1 MQNNTDPEVVPD
13 WPRPHFEPS
22 GNAAELMY
30 VIVGPP
36 PAGGLS
42 VSRRRHHV
50 SRLEPALKVTSHK
63 RADDP
68 AWFEGWFAPPLG
80 GEIDMLFLDP
90 DEVRSADQLTLVRG
104 TFDDPADLNYLRNT
118 VGLVSAIADAG
129 PAVAVFDVYALQW
142 WRIGDW
148 RQQFVDAPSQLRI
161 ADHVGV
167 IVTDDERHHPG
178 LWTHTRGMRK
188 FGRPELQ
195 IRHLPGPY
203 STTNPAVRDSGD
215 ILSGVASYLAQGA
228 VVRDGQTMHL
238 PGFDAVVT
246 FVETP
251 DDSDTTRH
259 FNNAALE
266 ICDFDPAAAE
276 PTPGAPALLEAARRR
291 RMERG

>member
-1 MQNNTDPEVVPD
+1 MPDDPDRDPVPD

-22 GNAAELMY
+22 GTVAELMY

-36 PAGGLS
+36 PAGGLQ
-42 VSRRRHHV
+42 VSRRRHRV
-50 SRLEPALKVTSHK
+50 SHLEPALRVSAHK

-80 GEIDMLFLDP
+80 AELDTLFLDP
-90 DEVRSADQLTLVRG
+90 DEVRSAGQLTLVRG
-104 TFDDPADLNYLRNT
+104 AFEDPGDLNYLRNT
-118 VGLVSAIADAG
+118 VGVVSAIADAG
-129 PAVAVFDVYALQW
+129 AVAVFDVHALTW
-142 WRIGDW
+142 WRPSDW
-148 RQQFVDAPSQLRI
+148 RRQFVDSPSELRI

-167 IVTDDERHHPG
+167 IVTDDARHHPG

-203 STTNPAVRDSGD
+203 STSNPAVRDSGH
-215 ILSGVASYLAQGA
+215 ILNGFASYLAQGA

-251 DDSDTTRH
+251 DDADTTRH

-266 ICDFDPAAAE
+266 ICDFDPGAAE
-276 PTPGAPALLEAARRR
+276 PTPGAPELLEKARRR
-291 RMERG
+291 RMEEG